1 MATKRIRFVLD
12 ADYEQAKQFKFLRI
26 TLRRKYTPVGYE
38 GPVLYSVHVKGYEF
52 SGSFAEELPDGEYV
66 VQGYLRHHPR
76 GKGWGASRTRSELI
90 LTVRA

>member
-1 MATKRIRFVLD
+1 MATRRIRFVLD

-26 TLRRKYTPVGYE
+26 TLKRKYMPVGYE
-38 GPVLYSVHVKGYEF
+38 GPVLFSVHVKGYEF
-52 SGSFAEELPDGEYV
+52 SGSFDGDLPDGEYV
-66 VQGYLRHHPR
+66 VQAYLFHYPR